1 MSVWWIRFARKTRLG
16 SARVLLCL
24 LRVDYNLLLGYLWLS
39 GSWLGSRFA
48 IEGCSY
54 RYITA
59 VSWLSVR
66 RIEFFALRSYI
77 TLLGLRLL
85 HLHHLLRHTA

>member
-1 MSVWWIRFARKTRLG
+1 M
-16 SARVLLCL
+16 CL

-39 GSWLGSRFA
+39 GSRLSSRFA
-48 IEGCSY
+48 VEGCAY
-54 RYITA
+54 RYIAT

-66 RIEFFALRSYI
+66 RVEFFALRSYI

-85 HLHHLLRHTA
+85 HLHYLLRHTA